1 MKCRLEIAAGQFKV
15 CSVGGQPMY
24 EFRIWWKVKQ
34 ERRPRPHVSEE
45 VRCAEQRG
53 DGDGNNEALAMADV
67 GERERCEGERW

>member
-1 MKCRLEIAAGQFKV
+1 MCEV
-15 CSVGGQPMY
+15 
-24 EFRIWWKVKQ
+24 RIRWKVKQ

-53 DGDGNNEALAMADV
+53 DGDNEALAMADV

>member
-1 MKCRLEIAAGQFKV
+1 MCEV
-15 CSVGGQPMY
+15 
-24 EFRIWWKVKQ
+24 RIRWKVKQ